1 MDRSQLFRDMFPDV
15 KTSQLLTAQD
25 VERISL
31 PGKMTELIRGQLV
44 VREPPGTWHGVIAA
58 NLTYHLGDF
67 VRRHGLGIVFAQD
80 TGFKI
85 ASHPDTVRA
94 PDVAFLGR
102 DRADRIPARGYAE
115 VAPDLL
121 AEILS
126 AEDRPAEVLA
136 KVADWLAAG
145 TKLVW
150 LLDPE
155 RREARVYRPDG
166 SLSVLL
172 EDDALG
178 GEDVLPGFRCPLK
191 EVFFIRSTQP

>member
-31 PGKMTELIRGQLV
+31 PGKVTELIRGQLV

-58 NLTYHLGDF
+58 NLTYYLSDF

-85 ASHPDTVRA
+85 ASRPDTVRA
-94 PDVAFLGR
+94 PDVAFLGQ
-102 DRADRIPARGYAE
+102 DRADRIPVRGYAE

-155 RREARVYRPDG
+155 RHEARVYRQDG

-172 EDDALG
+172 DEDALG
-178 GEDVLPGFRCPLK
+178 GEDVLPGFSCPLAQ
-191 EVFFIRSTQP
+191 VFS